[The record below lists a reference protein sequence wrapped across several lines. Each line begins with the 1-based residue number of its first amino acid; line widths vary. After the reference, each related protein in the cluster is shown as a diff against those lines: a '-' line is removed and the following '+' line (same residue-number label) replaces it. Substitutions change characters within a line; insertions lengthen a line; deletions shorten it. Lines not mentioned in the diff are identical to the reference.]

1 MSYLLDD
8 KKILLKELCIRN
20 EDIKRENENVELEN
34 RAFLKLIESYEEKTK
49 LLKVLPFI
57 HHVCTSLYA
66 VEDAIS
72 FNLTR
77 HEFSSQLN
85 QLLDEEIEKHKK
97 IFKNILTESGGDG
110 GSPTTSSAGHHPT
123 KEQLTNRV
131 YDMDVDDMISVSRGG
146 KASETLVS
154 ERSEGKDP
162 PGGDTPEEEQNATAE
177 GPPESPCQTNEKN
190 ICLRWEREES
200 AGEFCSIQ
208 SFEVCED
215 VQRSPLKLPEKQQL
229 TANEIEKLKGKIKKN
244 TLQYDSAKTMLTSM
258 ITQCKI
264 LLFELEEETKSY
276 HAWKERMK
284 NDSYMM
290 KRKHCLSDFFGQI
303 IQKQRDK
310 VGEARKTNTT
320 LLNLYKKKS
329 SHMNYIITI
338 NENIN
343 CVDFMFLHVLI
354 HNQKLHYDSLMREHE
369 RSYACLRKLLNE
381 LRQTHTQIEEHEG
394 REKEMQAIIEKNNSA
409 LSEMD
414 QLIIGLTSQID
425 ATNSVANKMNQYEHL
440 GAMGSISVLQC
451 IQLNKDILNVEKKIK
466 SYERKIDIIEKV
478 KVKTKEGKQN
488 GTKGLK

>member
-1 MSYLLDD
+1 M
-8 KKILLKELCIRN
+8 
-20 EDIKRENENVELEN
+20 
-34 RAFLKLIESYEEKTK
+34 
-49 LLKVLPFI
+49 
-57 HHVCTSLYA
+57 
-66 VEDAIS
+66 
-72 FNLTR
+72 
-77 HEFSSQLN
+77 
-85 QLLDEEIEKHKK
+85 
-97 IFKNILTESGGDG
+97 
-110 GSPTTSSAGHHPT
+110 
-123 KEQLTNRV
+123 
-131 YDMDVDDMISVSRGG
+131 
-146 KASETLVS
+146 
-154 ERSEGKDP
+154 
-162 PGGDTPEEEQNATAE
+162 
-177 GPPESPCQTNEKN
+177 
-190 ICLRWEREES
+190 RWEREES

-244 TLQYDSAKTMLTSM
+244 TLQYDNAKTMLTSM

-354 HNQKLHYDSLMREHE
+354 HNQKLHYDRLMREHE